1 MSDDIIAYTRICQNM
16 KRYLMISLHI
26 LVYVKIW
33 NDIFTYTRIYE
44 YIVYDGIWWYMPV
57 YDGIYFWNKVYTVIY
72 KYILLKQSIYRHI
85 QCQNFDMKCLWIYIT
100 LHTCTYFDP
109 MIRFQLHPPGW
120 PAWKLRICCGHC
132 SDSRHSSSS
141 TMVFNFSRFKF
152 YPPGPVPACQGRPQL
167 QQGRPQRPGRPAAA
181 ATATAAVA
189 LRASGAFPP

>member
-57 YDGIYFWNKVYTVIY
+57 YDGISFWNKVYTVIY

-141 TMVFNFSRFKF
+141 CIKHNGV
-152 YPPGPVPACQGRPQL
+152 
-167 QQGRPQRPGRPAAA
+167 
-181 ATATAAVA
+181 
-189 LRASGAFPP
+189 

>member
-1 MSDDIIAYTRICQNM
+1 MSHDIIAYTRICQNM
-16 KRYLMISLHI
+16 KRYTS
-26 LVYVKIW
+26 
-33 NDIFTYTRIYE
+33 IYE

-57 YDGIYFWNKVYTVIY
+57 YDGIYFWNKVYTIIY

-152 YPPGPVPACQGRPQL
+152 YPPWPVPARQGRGRRGGRSCRGGCGCSRLP
-167 QQGRPQRPGRPAAA
+167 QGRLQRRSPCELAE
-181 ATATAAVA
+181 
-189 LRASGAFPP
+189 ASPS